1 MSVDASPVSATFS
14 RAFYDL
20 CAVYDG
26 LLAGEGVVLSDTAQT
41 DLRAFSRLYDLPLE
55 EACEAEVWREVRL
68 RLERDLATPLQA
80 GPEWGYEDQQAA
92 A

>member
-1 MSVDASPVSATFS
+1 MSVDASPVSATSS

-41 DLRAFSRLYDLPLE
+41 DDLPLE

>member
-1 MSVDASPVSATFS
+1 MFPVSAFVCPAI
-14 RAFYDL
+14 AFRRLCLLYDPL
-20 CAVYDG
+20 LVDEAVA
-26 LLAGEGVVLSDTAQT
+26 LGEAARM

-80 GPEWGYEDQQAA
+80 RPEWGYEDQQAA

>member
-1 MSVDASPVSATFS
+1 MPMLPVSAFVCPAT
-14 RAFYDL
+14 AFRQLCSLYDPL
-20 CAVYDG
+20 LVEEAV
-26 LLAGEGVVLSDTAQT
+26 ALSDAERT
-41 DLRAFSRLYDLPLE
+41 DLRAFSRLYDLSLE

-80 GPEWGYEDQQAA
+80 RPEWGYEDQQAA